1 MTQADPAEPRIQSVQ
16 GIERALDVLSLFV
29 EAESQT
35 LGVTEIAQNLGLSKA
50 VVHRILSTFR
60 AKEFVEIDDVTH
72 RYRLGPKILML
83 GLRNMDRLDFRVIAR
98 EAMTEL
104 VRTTNETATL
114 SIRVGWDRVYID
126 QITPERDVKMVVQIG
141 RPFPLHTGASS
152 KALLAFLPTPEQ
164 EDYLAS
170 HELVAM
176 TAHSI
181 TDPVKLRAEL
191 KSIRAK
197 GHAVSFGERDDSAGS
212 VAAPIFGMNDQLLG
226 VISISGPAERFR
238 GEAKEAAGTLMAAT
252 RGVSARMGH
261 RA

>member
-1 MTQADPAEPRIQSVQ
+1 MTQADAAEPRIQSVQ

-35 LGVTEIAQNLGLSKA
+35 LGVTEIAQSLGLSKA

-60 AKEFVEIDDVTH
+60 AKEFVEIDDMTH

-164 EDYLAS
+164 EEYLAS

-191 KSIRAK
+191 KSIREGPRRLLRRTRRQCRLGGGADIRD
-197 GHAVSFGERDDSAGS
+197 ERSAPRRDLDLRPRR
-212 VAAPIFGMNDQLLG
+212 ALP
-226 VISISGPAERFR
+226 

>member
-1 MTQADPAEPRIQSVQ
+1 MTVADPPEPRIQSVQ
-16 GIERALDVLSLFV
+16 GIDRALDVLSLFV
-29 EAESQT
+29 EADSHT
-35 LGVTEIAQNLGLSKA
+35 LGVTEIAQSLGLSKA

-60 AKEFVEIDDVTH
+60 AKEFVEIDETTH

-83 GLRNMDRLDFRVIAR
+83 GLSQINRLDFRIVAR
-98 EAMTEL
+98 EAMSEL
-104 VRTTNETATL
+104 VKATNETATL

-152 KALLAFLPTPEQ
+152 KALLAFLSEAEQ
-164 EDYLAS
+164 EEYIGS
-170 HELVAM
+170 RELVAM

-181 TDPVKLRAEL
+181 TDRDQLRVEL
-191 KSIRAK
+191 KRIRSK

-212 VAAPIFGMNDQLLG
+212 VAAPIFGLDARLLG

-238 GEAKEAAGTLMAAT
+238 DEVDEAAATLLSAT
-252 RGVSARMGH
+252 RSVSARMGH
-261 RA
+261 RP